1 MNQYMEPLPNHPAQF
16 HRDLI
21 EHGKRYAYSYT
32 KNWHDA
38 EDLAQQAWLKLKTKY
53 QEVKDRALLFRAIRN
68 LFIDGSRRR
77 KIVAFEPLENAY
89 HLGKTEAQGA
99 SHDIEE
105 ALSTLSPAERESI
118 VLNVVKGYTADEIT
132 RRTGMPRGT
141 VLSHIHRGRR
151 KLLEKYGNEFRGES
165 TSEPLQ
171 KAS

>member
-1 MNQYMEPLPNHPAQF
+1 MNRYVEPLPNHPAQF

-53 QEVKDRALLFRAIRN
+53 NEVKDKALLFRAIRN
-68 LFIDGSRRR
+68 LFIDGARRS
-77 KIVAFEPLENAY
+77 KIVAFDPLENAY
-89 HLGKTEAQGA
+89 HVGKPETQGA
-99 SHDIEE
+99 RHDIEE
-105 ALSTLSPAERESI
+105 ALSVLSPAERDSI
-118 VLNVVKGYTADEIT
+118 VLNVVKGDTAEEIT
-132 RRTGMPRGT
+132 RKTGMPRGT

-151 KLLEKYGNEFRGES
+151 KLLEKFGGEFRGVDSRE
-165 TSEPLQ
+165 TLK